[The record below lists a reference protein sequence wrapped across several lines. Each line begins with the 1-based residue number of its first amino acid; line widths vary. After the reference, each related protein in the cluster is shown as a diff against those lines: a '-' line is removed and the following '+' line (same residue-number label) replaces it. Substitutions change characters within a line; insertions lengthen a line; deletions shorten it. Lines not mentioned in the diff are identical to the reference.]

1 MEPHCLLKIR
11 NSCLVIKTER
21 CDHEKMAMVTI
32 MSTTKLDKKRA
43 VCEESRQPAITE
55 KDMEIET
62 LRWGK
67 EEEGN

>member
-1 MEPHCLLKIR
+1 
-11 NSCLVIKTER
+11 
-21 CDHEKMAMVTI
+21 MVTI

-43 VCEESRQPAITE
+43 VCEESRQPVITE
-55 KDMEIET
+55 KDMETET